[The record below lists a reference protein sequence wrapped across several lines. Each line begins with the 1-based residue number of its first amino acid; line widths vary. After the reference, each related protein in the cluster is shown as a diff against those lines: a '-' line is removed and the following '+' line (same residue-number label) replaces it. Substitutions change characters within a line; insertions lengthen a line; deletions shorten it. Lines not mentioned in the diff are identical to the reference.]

1 MEEWVK
7 LSSLLCIFGFLKE
20 VRPSDPFIFEFLS
33 GNWRNV
39 TTDQVIQDI
48 LPIGT
53 YSHLGQLIIVFLI
66 TDLSRY
72 KPLIIVLGISGTVVG
87 ALFLWTKTLTGLNI
101 AMVSDVISVKTFYN
115 ILDAEI
121 IINSSVYKY

>member
-7 LSSLLCIFGFLKE
+7 LSSFLCIFGFLKE

-101 AMVSDVISVKTFYN
+101 AMVSDVISVKAFYN
-115 ILDAEI
+115 ILDA
-121 IINSSVYKY
+121 